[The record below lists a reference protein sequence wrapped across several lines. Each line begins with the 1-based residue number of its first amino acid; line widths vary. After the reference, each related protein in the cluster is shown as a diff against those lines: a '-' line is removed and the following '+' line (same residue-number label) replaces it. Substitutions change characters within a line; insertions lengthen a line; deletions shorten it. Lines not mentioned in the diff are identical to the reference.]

1 MRKNIKRPIL
11 VGFAFASLAIP
22 TLNLSVHAQGNK
34 FTGSVER
41 VWDDGFRLNTGD
53 KPNGMASQRTF
64 NVDSWDVYGDDT
76 PENLV
81 EGDQVTVMGEFDDGE
96 FDADSVSK

>member
-22 TLNLSVHAQGNK
+22 TLNLSVHAKDNK
-34 FTGSVER
+34 FTGSVEQ
-41 VWDDGFRLNTGD
+41 VWDDGFSLNTGD
-53 KPNGMASQRTF
+53 REAYPAGNRTF

-76 PENLV
+76 PENLA
-81 EGDQVTVMGEFDDGE
+81 EGDQVTVKGEFDDGE
-96 FDADSVSK
+96 LDADSVSK

>member
-22 TLNLSVHAQGNK
+22 TLNLSVHAKDNK
-34 FTGSVER
+34 FTGSVEQ
-41 VWDDGFRLNTGD
+41 VWEDGFSLNTGE
-53 KPNGMASQRTF
+53 GTF

-76 PENLV
+76 PENLA
-81 EGDQVTVMGEFDDGE
+81 EGDLVTVKGEFDGGE
-96 FDADSVSK
+96 FDAASISK

>member
-22 TLNLSVHAQGNK
+22 TLNLSVHAKDNK
-34 FTGSVER
+34 VTGSVER
-41 VWDDGFRLNTGD
+41 VWEDGFSLNTGD
-53 KPNGMASQRTF
+53 RTF

-76 PENLV
+76 PENLA
-81 EGDQVTVMGEFDDGE
+81 EGDQVTVKGEFDDGE
-96 FDADSVSK
+96 FDADSISQ

>member
-41 VWDDGFRLNTGD
+41 VWEDGFSLNTGD
-53 KPNGMASQRTF
+53 RTF

-76 PENLV
+76 SKNLT
-81 EGDQVTVMGEFDDGE
+81 EGDRVTVMGEFDGGE

>member
-22 TLNLSVHAQGNK
+22 TLNLSVHAKDNK
-34 FTGSVER
+34 FTGSVEQ
-41 VWDDGFRLNTGD
+41 VWEDGFSLNTGE
-53 KPNGMASQRTF
+53 RTF

-76 PENLV
+76 PENLA
-81 EGDQVTVMGEFDDGE
+81 EGDQVTVKGEFDDGE
-96 FDADSVSK
+96 FDSDSVSK